1 METLRIAAE
10 ALRRHLLR
18 SILTLFGVIIGVMTI
33 VAVVS
38 VISGLNNYVTTQLFT
53 LSPDVFIATQFGI
66 ITSQEEF
73 LEAVKRKR
81 LEMSDLR
88 AIREHCRTCG
98 TVSAQIND
106 RMSVRRNGRQLGGV
120 VVFGGSA
127 NLADTK
133 NVDIE
138 VGRFFTASEDAHG
151 AAVAVIG
158 TDIRDELF
166 ARLDPIGRTFKV
178 NGFNFVVIGVLK
190 KQGSVLGQNQDNQLY
205 VPLTTFTKNF
215 GARRSIGIGIRPLK
229 GIPGMNEC
237 MDEVRVI
244 LRSRR
249 HTAFRAKDP
258 FSFVTAEAFQAV
270 WRSISA
276 SSFALMTFISGIS
289 LVVGGIVITNIMLVS
304 VVERTREIGI
314 RRAIGARRG
323 DILRQFLTEA
333 ALLSFIGG
341 LLGVL
346 LGFIISKVIAAVAP
360 LPTLVK
366 PSLIISG
373 LSIAVITGLVAGVF
387 PAVKAARLPPVEAL
401 RYE

>member
-1 METLRIAAE
+1 METFRIAAE

-18 SILTLFGVIIGVMTI
+18 SFLTLLGVIIGVMTV
-33 VAVVS
+33 VAVVA
-38 VISGLNNYVTTQLFT
+38 VISGLNNYVSTQLFN

-81 LEMSDLR
+81 LDMTDLR
-88 AIREHCRTCG
+88 AVREHCKTCG
-98 TVSAQIND
+98 VVSAQASD
-106 RMSVRRNGRQLGGV
+106 RMSIRRNGRQLGGV

-133 NVDIE
+133 NVDIDA
-138 VGRFFTASEDAHG
+138 GRFFTASEDMHG
-151 AAVAVIG
+151 APVAVIG
-158 TDIRDELF
+158 TDVRDELF
-166 ARLDPIGRTFKV
+166 GRLDPVGRTLKA
-178 NGFNFVVIGVLK
+178 NGYNLTVIGVLK
-190 KQGSVLGQNQDNQLY
+190 KQGSILGQNQDNQMY
-205 VPLTTFTKNF
+205 IPLSTFAKNF
-215 GARRSIGIGIRPLK
+215 GTRRSIGIGIRPLK
-229 GIPGMNEC
+229 GIAGMNEC

-258 FSFVTAEAFQAV
+258 FSFVTAEALQAV

-346 LGFIISKVIAAVAP
+346 LGYAISKGISSAFP

-366 PSLIISG
+366 PSLVISG
-373 LSIAVITGLVAGVF
+373 LSIAVVTGLIAGVF